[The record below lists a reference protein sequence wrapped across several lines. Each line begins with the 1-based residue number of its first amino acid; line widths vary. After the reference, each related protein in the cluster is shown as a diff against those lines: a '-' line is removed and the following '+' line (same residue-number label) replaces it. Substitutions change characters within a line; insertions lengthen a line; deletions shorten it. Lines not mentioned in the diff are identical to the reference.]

1 MNVSLYDEWKDT
13 QVPFIATV
21 FLDCVVSEFLEQA
34 QGIPELDKIIR
45 FTEKSRALGLGICG
59 LHTLFQKHRLAFES
73 MEAYLLSQKIVKQ
86 IRQQAEQ
93 ATRWM
98 ASEWG
103 EPEWCKGFNR
113 RNTHLLAIAPT
124 KSTALIMGGISEG
137 INPDPAMVYT
147 QQTPAGEVQRINP
160 VLLGIMKERDRYN
173 QKTINRILEN
183 FGSVQQEEWLSD
195 KEKAAFKNA
204 FEIDQK
210 AIIRMASARQTYI
223 DQGQSLNLF
232 FSAEES
238 EEYISQVHKL
248 AFKDPNI
255 LSLYY
260 CYSRAGVL
268 ASKGECSVCQ

>member
-1 MNVSLYDEWKDT
+1 
-13 QVPFIATV
+13 
-21 FLDCVVSEFLEQA
+21 
-34 QGIPELDKIIR
+34 
-45 FTEKSRALGLGICG
+45 
-59 LHTLFQKHRLAFES
+59 
-73 MEAYLLSQKIVKQ
+73 
-86 IRQQAEQ
+86 
-93 ATRWM
+93 M

-103 EPEWCKGFNR
+103 EPEWCKGYNR

-160 VLLGIMKERDRYN
+160 VLLGIMKERGRYN

-210 AIIRMASARQTYI
+210 AIIRMASARQTYV